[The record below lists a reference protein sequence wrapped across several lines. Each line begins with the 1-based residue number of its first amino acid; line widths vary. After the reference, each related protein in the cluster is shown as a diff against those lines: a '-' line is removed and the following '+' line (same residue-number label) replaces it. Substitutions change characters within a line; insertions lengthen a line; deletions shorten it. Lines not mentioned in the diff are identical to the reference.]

1 MSPRNHLDLRRRRA
15 PSARDAVFCAL
26 GLLAC
31 APEAPVSAPGSPS
44 ISVGDVTP
52 EQLEA
57 LYQRR
62 VQPVANVTIEATL
75 WDPNLIALWA
85 TSSSQ
90 DAGDERAEGDQSA
103 RLHDRRVEWTERY
116 VEDQTSFFVVL
127 ELANRPPQ
135 EEEGQDALINPRTW
149 RFRMSRDDLDEVSP
163 SKIQIISQDRF
174 PTQTGGYHWR
184 LVYSVH
190 FEGGAYAAAR
200 TTETANGVQLT
211 LRVFPEAELGK
222 RTPFG
227 RRSNR
232 DGFRLRWWTV
242 PSDG

>member
-1 MSPRNHLDLRRRRA
+1 MA
-15 PSARDAVFCAL
+15 
-26 GLLAC
+26 
-31 APEAPVSAPGSPS
+31 
-44 ISVGDVTP
+44 VGDATP
-52 EQLEA
+52 AQIEA

-62 VQPVANVTIEATL
+62 IQPVANVTIEATL

-85 TSSSQ
+85 TAGSQ
-90 DAGDERAEGDQSA
+90 TDTDEAAASDESA
-103 RLHDRRVEWTERY
+103 QLRDRRVDWTERY
-116 VEDQTSFFVVL
+116 VEGQTSFFVVL

-135 EEEGQDALINPRTW
+135 EEEGQDAIINPRTW
-149 RFRMSRDDLDEVSP
+149 RFRMARDDLDEISP

-200 TTETANGVQLT
+200 DTETANGVQLT
-211 LRVFPEAELGK
+211 LRVFPDAELGK
-222 RTPFG
+222 RAPFG

-242 PSDG
+242 PSEG